1 MVTLGELACRFRKG
15 KEFSS
20 TEVLFSKLNCFDSAV
35 QCLLQNPEQ
44 VTLLSQASVGDQ
56 IKIEVGRRHWRQLTQ
71 NPVYR
76 ARSGGV
82 KLFDDT
88 SGEKGLSPGIN
99 AKPHRLR
106 HQERIPRAGDRRG

>member
-1 MVTLGELACRFRKG
+1 MGPNTTKSAPFRSASCA
-15 KEFSS
+15 SS
-20 TEVLFSKLNCFDSAV
+20 RLNCFDSAV

-106 HQERIPRAGDRRG
+106 HQERIPCAGD